1 MTINQHLPAWLKKP
15 YKCVQTFL
23 QNVRDSFRFSLRK
36 THKAVQELQS
46 TRQLSDELLIETILY
61 ELPNSGVKRPKI
73 KTVDET
79 INELI
84 NSNKNIVRYGDGE
97 IIVLDGGGIPFQ
109 KADMKLAQRLREI
122 LNSGDENILI
132 AVDRRYY
139 YNTNALISILAEKNC
154 PLKQFQF
161 YSIPKIRQTLNKYID
176 FDKIYYEAY
185 ITCVKESHLKA
196 FRNFFAGKKLV
207 LVGCK
212 EAFDSYEFNIFNT
225 ASKLCY
231 EFVPNKHAFSEY
243 ESILLRLMG
252 YDKTYTHILMCG
264 PTANVLVADLT
275 KAGYRAL
282 DLGHLAKSYDWH
294 KKGIDMSKSGDNVVK
309 FFDPDE

>member
-1 MTINQHLPAWLKKP
+1 MPINQHLPAWLKKP
-15 YKCVQTFL
+15 YKGVQTFL

-46 TRQLSDELLIETILY
+46 IRQLSDELLIETILY

-73 KTVDET
+73 KTTDET

-84 NSNKNIVRYGDGE
+84 NSDKNIVRYGDGE

-139 YNTNALISILAEKNC
+139 YNTNALISILAKKNH
-154 PLKQFQF
+154 PLKRFQL
-161 YSIPKIRQTLNKYID
+161 YSIPRIRQILNRYID
-176 FDKIYYEAY
+176 FDKVYYEAY
-185 ITCVKESHLKA
+185 ITCPNESCLEA
-196 FRNFFAGKKLV
+196 FKNFFAGKKLV

-212 EAFDSYEFNIFNT
+212 EAFESYEFNIFDT
-225 ASKLCY
+225 ASELCY

-243 ESILLRLMG
+243 ESILSRLMG

>member
-1 MTINQHLPAWLKKP
+1 MPINQHLPAWLKKP
-15 YKCVQTFL
+15 YKGVQTFL

-46 TRQLSDELLIETILY
+46 IRQLSDELLIETILY
-61 ELPNSGVKRPKI
+61 DLPNSGVKRPKI
-73 KTVDET
+73 KTADET

-84 NSNKNIVRYGDGE
+84 NSDKNIVRYGDGE
-97 IIVLDGGGIPFQ
+97 IMVLDGGGIPFQ
-109 KADMKLAQRLREI
+109 KADKELTRRLRDI
-122 LNSGDENILI
+122 FSNKQENLLVAINHC
-132 AVDRRYY
+132 YY
-139 YNTNALISILAEKNC
+139 HNTNALASILYEKN
-154 PLKQFQF
+154 PVYRQFNL
-161 YSIPKIRQTLNKYID
+161 YAVPKIRRILNQYINLD
-176 FDKIYYEAY
+176 IVYCDAG
-185 ITCVKESHLKA
+185 ITGINKSHLEA

-212 EAFDSYEFNIFNT
+212 EAFDSYEFNIFDT

-243 ESILLRLMG
+243 ESILSRLMG
-252 YDKTYTHILMCG
+252 YDKSYTHILMCG

-294 KKGIDMSKSGDNVVK
+294 KKSIDMSKSDNVVK
-309 FFDPDE
+309 FVSPDE

>member
-1 MTINQHLPAWLKKP
+1 MPINQHLPAWLKKP
-15 YKCVQTFL
+15 YKGVQTFL

-46 TRQLSDELLIETILY
+46 IRQLSDELLIETILY

-73 KTVDET
+73 KTTDET

-84 NSNKNIVRYGDGE
+84 NSDKNIVRYGDGE

-139 YNTNALISILAEKNC
+139 YNTNALISILAKKNH
-154 PLKQFQF
+154 PLKRFQL
-161 YSIPKIRQTLNKYID
+161 YSIPRIRQILNRYID
-176 FDKIYYEAY
+176 FDKVYYEAY
-185 ITCVKESHLKA
+185 ITCPNESCLEA
-196 FRNFFAGKKLV
+196 FKNFFAGKKLV

-212 EAFDSYEFNIFNT
+212 EAFESYEFNIFDT
-225 ASKLCY
+225 ASELCY

-243 ESILLRLMG
+243 ESILSRLMG

-294 KKGIDMSKSGDNVVK
+294 KKGIDTSKSGDNVVK

>member
-73 KTVDET
+73 KTTDET

-84 NSNKNIVRYGDGE
+84 NSDKNIVRYGDGE

-139 YNTNALISILAEKNC
+139 YNTNALISILAKKNH
-154 PLKQFQF
+154 PLKRFQL
-161 YSIPKIRQTLNKYID
+161 YSIPRIRQILNRYID
-176 FDKIYYEAY
+176 FDKVYYEAY
-185 ITCVKESHLKA
+185 ITCPNESCLEA
-196 FRNFFAGKKLV
+196 FKNFFAGKKLV

-212 EAFDSYEFNIFNT
+212 EAFESYEFNIFDT
-225 ASKLCY
+225 ASELCY

-243 ESILLRLMG
+243 ESILSRLMG

-294 KKGIDMSKSGDNVVK
+294 KKGIDTSKSGDNVVK

>member
-1 MTINQHLPAWLKKP
+1 MPINQHLPAWLKKP
-15 YKCVQTFL
+15 YRGVQTFL

-46 TRQLSDELLIETILY
+46 TRQLNDELLIEAILY

-73 KTVDET
+73 KTADET

-84 NSNKNIVRYGDGE
+84 NSDKNIVRYGDGE
-97 IIVLDGGGIPFQ
+97 IMVLDGGGIPFQ
-109 KADMKLAQRLREI
+109 KADKELTRRLRDI
-122 LNSGDENILI
+122 FSNKQENLLV
-132 AVDRRYY
+132 ALSASYY
-139 YNTNALISILAEKNC
+139 KPCIFGEKN
-154 PLKQFQF
+154 PM
-161 YSIPKIRQTLNKYID
+161 Y
-176 FDKIYYEAY
+176 
-185 ITCVKESHLKA
+185 KA
-196 FRNFFAGKKLV
+196 FAMYSLPKCRKMLEPFIDYERWYWEMGINGKTYFDIWRNFFAGKKLV

-212 EAFDSYEFNIFNT
+212 EAFESYEFNIFDT
-225 ASKLCY
+225 ASELCY

-243 ESILLRLMG
+243 ESILSRLMG